1 MRILIVE
8 DDGLLAQGLKQG
20 LLRCGYTVDIACS
33 AEEAQAFLDVE
44 AFDMALVDIG
54 LPGADGLQL
63 IRGLRAKGI
72 ALPVLV
78 LTARGNMDDVVQ
90 GLDAGADDYIAK
102 PYRLPEVA
110 ARMRALIRRSNA
122 ISTAILRHGGLAL
135 DTKSRTARLDGE
147 AVELTNREWA
157 ILEMLL
163 MASPAVVSK
172 DKLLQSL
179 SGWDKDITPNAV
191 EVHVSRLRAKITTG
205 NIVIRTVRGIGYRV
219 DAPQD

>member
-157 ILEMLL
+157 IL
-163 MASPAVVSK
+163 
-172 DKLLQSL
+172 
-179 SGWDKDITPNAV
+179 
-191 EVHVSRLRAKITTG
+191 
-205 NIVIRTVRGIGYRV
+205 
-219 DAPQD
+219 